1 MKEEKISLDISS
13 QIRELSFNLNELAL
27 VLLNK
32 DKQQTLVI
40 NINKLFFKV
49 FIEIEKIRYLLNCY
63 SFYRLLNIKIEL

>member
-27 VLLNK
+27 VLLNN

-49 FIEIEKIRYLLNCY
+49 FIEIEKIRYLLNHY